1 MSQGGMDLRRLG
13 SKCVQSTL
21 CETQTIDKNIMFG
34 KKEERKK
41 KENTV
46 THRMGDYTCM
56 LYMWQKTC
64 LQNL

>member
-41 KENTV
+41 KENKRKERHYRLT
-46 THRMGDYTCM
+46 
-56 LYMWQKTC
+56 L
-64 LQNL
+64 